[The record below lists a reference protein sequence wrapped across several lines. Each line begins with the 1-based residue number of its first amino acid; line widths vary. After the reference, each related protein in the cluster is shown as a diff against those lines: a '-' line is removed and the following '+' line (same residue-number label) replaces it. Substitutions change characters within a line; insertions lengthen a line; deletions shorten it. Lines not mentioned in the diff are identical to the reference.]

1 MEWINNDH
9 GEGEARKKNETY
21 MYTWI
26 YTLQYIHISYYPNQR
41 KGFSIT
47 KIIGVIS
54 TVECTCSSKCLF
66 WAALASRHHSGQKPT
81 FPDIGTQYAIS
92 NPL

>member
-1 MEWINNDH
+1 MIMEK
-9 GEGEARKKNETY
+9 ERLKRKMRLICIHEY
-21 MYTWI
+21 

-54 TVECTCSSKCLF
+54 TVECTRSSKCLF
-66 WAALASRHHSGQKPT
+66 WVALASRHLSGQKPT
-81 FPDIGTQYAIS
+81 FPDNGTQYAIS